1 MKRKYI
7 LPKVMIALL
16 LTRCGGG
23 GGGSNSNSST
33 PNFNV
38 TSPSKTITPPSK
50 SIDSVAKNPISM
62 LPEKNNKLE
71 KPIFSVNSG
80 KKEVATYN
88 NSNNN
93 NNFIKPTEEISHV
106 EKRNSKINFGS
117 KLPKEFHYETP
128 VIPKTE
134 LHEEDLTVGI
144 LDSDFVQHQDYL
156 KEKYKDVD
164 LTILD
169 KEGHNY
175 TKHGEIVLNDLLK
188 GIKPHVIAASLSKKN
203 GDQNVIRFSLS
214 DYKKILDEMKKRDK
228 NGEKKLKVFNQSWG
242 SGVNYNEEDNLYSS
256 KTYYRKQLLSSISE
270 KIIGDY
276 YKDIL
281 KSGQEALNFY
291 EDAVNNENA
300 LFIWANGN
308 YDANDNTLR
317 HAGIQAAAPFG
328 KSSLEK
334 GWISV
339 VGVDGDN
346 MNNHYAKHLAY
357 AGVARNWSISA
368 SGESDISHTYGSSY
382 AAPKVSNAAVKVG
395 SKFRW
400 MTNNDV
406 RLTLFTTT
414 NKVGT
419 GDSLDEKNRYLGSEG
434 EFDSGWGVLNTARA
448 LKGPGAFWKSIL
460 KADSKNYDNHVLYF
474 NAKIPE
480 NTKTFFENHIY
491 GDAGLRKSGKGTL
504 VLTEQYDSWEPTKI
518 VEGALEIYKTHT
530 PGMDIKKEG
539 TLVLHNDSLVGYYVP
554 DIGDEGP
561 RPLKVTN
568 EGNITL
574 TGKTAYIG
582 SLENK
587 NGTLNINE
595 GSCLNILSEGNLN
608 NLTLNIKGDN
618 YASLKGK
625 KENIIKGD
633 NLSGNIK
640 NVNVEGMK
648 TVKLEENSKE
658 VNALISRTSALDYI
672 GDTEK
677 GSKESMERIEES
689 LKELDAKFDSGK
701 ISEKELKLGSSI
713 TSLSKNKAKKVALIS
728 SGEIY
733 ASAQALTF
741 LESQS
746 ANRALSN
753 HLMSLKDFKDSNY
766 EWQSWVSFYNSKGKL
781 EKSGYASAKTKING
795 GEFGIDKKFDNT
807 LLGVAFSFS
816 NGSGDFDKFA
826 GKYSNESVGI
836 SLYGKRYFKNGVYAL
851 GKVGVT
857 SFDTKVERNLFTMDG
872 TIKNGKIEHTDEMI
886 STYLELG
893 KHFDYITPFIGYSAD
908 YLRRDSF
915 KEDSSWG
922 IEANRKGYLKQNLIF
937 GISSEY
943 KLKSGIKLFADIN
956 HQLNIGDRGLDF
968 TGKFV
973 DGNRRFNFKGV
984 DLNKNTSWIG
994 AGISK
999 NISDNLLLDFKVD
1012 LRIEKRFAERI
1023 YSAGMTYRF

>member
-1 MKRKYI
+1 MKQKYI
-7 LPKVMIALL
+7 LPNIIIALL
-16 LTRCGGG
+16 FTRCGGG
-23 GGGSNSNSST
+23 GGGSGSSGA
-33 PNFNV
+33 NFNV
-38 TSPSKTITPPSK
+38 NPPNKTINPPVNASPK
-50 SIDSVAKNPISM
+50 KDNPLSMVIDKD
-62 LPEKNNKLE
+62 KKLE
-71 KPIFSVNSG
+71 NPIFSVDSNNSYNSLNG
-80 KKEVATYN
+80 YN
-88 NSNNN
+88 NGVVKPKEETNN
-93 NNFIKPTEEISHV
+93 KEIISPKV
-106 EKRNSKINFGS
+106 NFGS
-117 KLPKEFHYETP
+117 SLPENFNYETP
-128 VIPKTE
+128 KIPETE
-134 LHEEDLTVGI
+134 LHEEELTVGI
-144 LDSDFVQHQDYL
+144 LDSDFIQNKEKL
-156 KEKYKDVD
+156 KEKYKDVN
-164 LTILD
+164 LNVLD
-169 KEGHNY
+169 KDGHNY
-175 TKHGEIVLNDLLK
+175 TQHGEIVLNDLLK
-188 GIKPHVIAASLSKKN
+188 GIKPHVVAASLSKKDGN
-203 GDQNVIRFSLS
+203 QNTINFSLD
-214 DYKKILDEMKKRDK
+214 DYKKILEEMKKRDK

-242 SGVNYNEEDNLYSS
+242 SSVNYNEEEELY
-256 KTYYRKQLLSSISE
+256 KTRSHYKQYLLSSISE
-270 KIIGDY
+270 KRLGDFH
-276 YKDIL
+276 KEIL
-281 KSGQEALNFY
+281 VSGQKSLDFY
-291 EDAVNNENA
+291 DEAVNKENA

-317 HAGIQAAAPFG
+317 HAGIQAAAPFAV
-328 KSSLEK
+328 SSLEK

-346 MNNHYAKHLAY
+346 KNNHYAKHLAY
-357 AGVARNWSISA
+357 AGVARNWSIAA
-368 SGESDISHTYGSSY
+368 SGESDISYTFGSSY

-414 NKVGT
+414 NKLGT
-419 GDSLDEKNRYLGSEG
+419 GDSLDEENRYLKNEA

-448 LKGPGAFWKSIL
+448 LKGPGAFWEAIL
-460 KADSKNYDNHVLYF
+460 KADGRNYDSEDYNWYF
-474 NAKIPE
+474 NARIPE
-480 NTKTFFENHIY
+480 NTTTFFENHIY
-491 GDAGLRKSGKGTL
+491 GDAGLRKTGKGTL
-504 VLTEQYDSWEPTKI
+504 VLTEKYDSWDPTKLI
-518 VEGALEIYKTHT
+518 EGTLEIYKTHS
-530 PGMDIKKEG
+530 PGMEIRKDG

-554 DIGDEGP
+554 DIGDVGP
-561 RPLKVTN
+561 RPLPVTN
-568 EGNITL
+568 KGTITL

-587 NGTLNINE
+587 DGVLNIKE
-595 GSCLNILSEGNLN
+595 GSCLNILSKGNLN
-608 NLTLNIKGDN
+608 NLTLNIQGNN

-625 KENIIKGD
+625 KENVIKGSD
-633 NLSGNIK
+633 LSGNIK
-640 NVNVEGMK
+640 EVNIDGMK
-648 TVKLEENSKE
+648 KVKLEENSKE
-658 VNALISRTSALDYI
+658 VTALISRTNALDYL
-672 GDTEK
+672 GNSEK
-677 GSKESMERIEES
+677 GSMESMERIEES

-713 TSLSKNKAKKVALIS
+713 TSLSKDKAKKVALVA

-795 GEFGIDKKFDNT
+795 GEFGVDKKFDDT

-826 GKYSNESVGI
+826 GKYSNKSVGI
-836 SLYGKRYFKNGVYAL
+836 SLYGKKYFNDGIYAL

-872 TIKNGKIEHTDEMI
+872 DIKNGKIEHTDEMV
-886 STYLELG
+886 STYLEIG

-922 IEANRKGYLKQNLIF
+922 IEADRKGYLKQNLVF

-943 KLKSGIKLFADIN
+943 KLKSDIKLFADIT

-973 DGNRRFNFKGV
+973 DGNRKFNFKGV

-1012 LRIEKRFAERI
+1012 LRIEKKFAERI

>member
-1 MKRKYI
+1 MKKKYL
-7 LPKVMIALL
+7 LPKLIIALL
-16 LTRCGGG
+16 FTRCGGG
-23 GGGSNSNSST
+23 GGGSSSNSSM
-33 PNFNV
+33 PNFNINPPNKPIAPPIKDINS
-38 TSPSKTITPPSK
+38 SPKKES
-50 SIDSVAKNPISM
+50 PISM
-62 LPEKNNKLE
+62 LPEKNKKLE
-71 KPIFSVNSG
+71 KPIFSVDSR
-80 KKEVATYN
+80 KKETVS
-88 NSNNN
+88 SNNN
-93 NNFIKPTEEISHV
+93 NNLVKPNEEISNI

-144 LDSDFVQHQDYL
+144 LDSDFIQHKDAL
-156 KEKYKDVD
+156 KKKYQGVD
-164 LTILD
+164 LTILE

-175 TKHGEIVLNDLLK
+175 TQHGEIVLNDLLK
-188 GIKPHVIAASLSKKN
+188 GIKPHVIAASLSKKE
-203 GDQNVIRFSLS
+203 GKQNTINFSLD
-214 DYKKILDEMKKRDK
+214 DYKKILEEMKKRDK

-242 SGVNYNEEDNLYSS
+242 SGVNDYEEDNFYKNGKL
-256 KTYYRKQLLSSISE
+256 KKDELLKSISYK
-270 KIIGDY
+270 KIGY
-276 YKDIL
+276 MHEIL
-281 KSGQEALNFY
+281 AAGQEALDFY
-291 EDAVNNENA
+291 DDAVNKENA
-300 LFIWANGN
+300 LFVWANGN
-308 YDANDNTLR
+308 YDSNNNTLR
-317 HAGIQAAAPFG
+317 NAGIQAAAPLA

-339 VGVDGDN
+339 IGVDGNN
-346 MNNHYAKHLAY
+346 MNNHYTKHLAY

-368 SGESDISHTYGSSY
+368 SAESDISTTFGSSY

-414 NKVGT
+414 NKPGVGDEMT
-419 GDSLDEKNRYLGSEG
+419 ESNRRLDYEADYKY
-434 EFDSGWGVLNTARA
+434 GWGILNTERA
-448 LKGPGAFWKSIL
+448 LKGPGAFLNTIL
-460 KADSKNYDNHVLYF
+460 KADSRNYDNHVLYF

-480 NTKTFFENHIY
+480 NTITFFENYIY
-491 GDAGLRKSGKGTL
+491 GDTGLKKSGKGTL
-504 VLTEQYDSWEPTKI
+504 VLTEKYDVDSNTKLS
-518 VEGALEIYKTHT
+518 EGTLEIYKTHR

-539 TLVLHNDSLVGYYVP
+539 TLVLHNDSLVGYYEP
-554 DIGDEGP
+554 DFGDMGP
-561 RPLKVTN
+561 TISKVIN
-568 EGNITL
+568 EGTISL

-587 NGTLNINE
+587 EGTLNIKE

-618 YASLKGK
+618 YTSLKGK
-625 KENIIKGD
+625 KENVIKGN

-640 NVNVEGMK
+640 EVNVKGMK
-648 TVKLEENSKE
+648 TVKLEESSKE

-672 GDTEK
+672 GNSEK

-689 LKELDAKFDSGK
+689 LKELDTKFDSGK

-713 TSLSKNKAKKVALIS
+713 TSLSKNKAKKIALIT

-872 TIKNGKIEHTDEMI
+872 DIKNGKIEHTDEMI
-886 STYLELG
+886 STYLEIG
-893 KHFDYITPFIGYSAD
+893 KHFEYITPFIGYSAD

-943 KLKSGIKLFADIN
+943 KLKSGVKLFADIT

-973 DGNRRFNFKGV
+973 DGNKKFNFKGV